1 MTHNKNINELVAILQ
16 EARSD
21 NQIEPYLHNVGNTP
35 LEENQQT
42 PTTEEE
48 EEWVS
53 IFELED
59 AEGLVKKGKRGL
71 DNGLVEKVMESEN
84 WEGSKR
90 GES

>member
-1 MTHNKNINELVAILQ
+1 MAILQ

-21 NQIEPYLHNVGNTP
+21 NQIEPYSHNVGNAP

-53 IFELED
+53 IFKPED
-59 AEGLVKKGKRGL
+59 AEGLVKKGERGS

-84 WEGSKR
+84 RKGSKR

>member
-1 MTHNKNINELVAILQ
+1 M
-16 EARSD
+16 
-21 NQIEPYLHNVGNTP
+21 GNTP
-35 LEENQQT
+35 LKENQQT

-59 AEGLVKKGKRGL
+59 TEGLVKKGKRGL

-84 WEGSKR
+84 RKGSKR
-90 GES
+90 GKS